1 MSQVNG
7 EYAAKDDRMA
17 AYLQI
22 VLSVKSKFPHCDF
35 KQVSQSEN
43 HADSLTNLASA
54 VEYQFR
60 LEIPVDHIV
69 RPSIQQLGEVLR
81 FDTYLGW
88 SDPILAYLKD
98 GVLPDDKTETQKLQ
112 HMVNRYILLGD
123 ALRS

>member
-1 MSQVNG
+1 
-7 EYAAKDDRMA
+7 
-17 AYLQI
+17 
-22 VLSVKSKFPHCDF
+22 
-35 KQVSQSEN
+35 
-43 HADSLTNLASA
+43 
-54 VEYQFR
+54 
-60 LEIPVDHIV
+60 V

-98 GVLPDDKTETQKLQ
+98 GVLPDNKTETQKLQ